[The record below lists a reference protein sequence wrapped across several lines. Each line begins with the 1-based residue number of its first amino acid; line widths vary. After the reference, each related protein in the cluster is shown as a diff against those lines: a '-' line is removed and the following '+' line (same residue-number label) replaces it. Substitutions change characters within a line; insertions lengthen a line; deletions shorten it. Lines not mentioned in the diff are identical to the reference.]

1 MLQRRVGPQAAA
13 ALVLFG
19 EVLDGAEA
27 ERIGL
32 AWRCVHDD
40 DLLDVARSWRRPP
53 PPKPRARGADEG
65 DARDV
70 ATIDEHAAAVEQ
82 ELDDQVWSL
91 NQPAF
96 QERLAAL
103 QQRISTR

>member
-1 MLQRRVGPQAAA
+1 VARELAAA
-13 ALVLFG
+13 AASGPRELV
-19 EVLDGAEA
+19 
-27 ERIGL
+27 ERMKATL
-32 AWRCVHDD
+32 
-40 DLLDVARSWRRPP
+40 
-53 PPKPRARGADEG
+53 
-65 DARDV
+65 RDV
-70 ATIDEHAAAVEQ
+70 ATIDEHAAAVER